1 MFGYRDTRSGTRT
14 VEVAFT
20 DASLDLQGRAPGFP
34 AALAALER
42 ATGVHF
48 ARLSQVH
55 GREVVR
61 VEHDPGPG
69 PLPDV
74 PAADAL
80 VTDRPGIG
88 LMVRAADCVPVLL
101 ADVEAGVVGAA
112 HAGRNGTALDVVG
125 HTVTRLRE
133 LGAQQLTAWIGPH
146 VCGRC
151 YEVPE
156 AMQAQVVAAVPA
168 AYAVTRAGTPG
179 LDLGAGVRSQ
189 LVAREVDVVEV
200 GGCTLEDPTYWSY
213 RRSGAAAG
221 RAAGLVWI
229 APGPEPGRSWGSD
242 EQG

>member
-1 MFGYRDTRSGTRT
+1 MFGYRDTRSGAHT

-20 DASLDLQGRAPGFP
+20 DTSLDLQGRAPGFP
-34 AALAALER
+34 AALGTLER
-42 ATGVHF
+42 ATGIHF

-69 PLPDV
+69 PLAEV
-74 PAADAL
+74 PAADAM

-88 LMVRAADCVPVLL
+88 LMVRVADCVPVLL
-101 ADVEAGVVGAA
+101 ADLDQGVVGAA
-112 HAGRNGTALDVVG
+112 HAGRNGTALGVVRN
-125 HTVTRLRE
+125 TVQRMRE
-133 LGAQQLTAWIGPH
+133 LGAERMVAWIGPH
-146 VCGRC
+146 VCGQC

-156 AMQAQVVAAVPA
+156 AMRAEIAEAVPS

-189 LVAREVDVVEV
+189 LGAEGVPVIEI

-229 APGPEPGRSWGSD
+229 VAETTGAGPSGRES
-242 EQG
+242 